1 MMIPRD
7 VEEETENLKL
17 KKVEITNKMNLTTD
31 YDEKEEM
38 KENVNK
44 IQRQIEILER
54 LKKTRR
60 DNEEAYLKAKAF
72 LDGFRARGQ
81 LSQKDSEFLSLMEF
95 VIKGFKN
102 HGNDIITAFENQVR
116 FTEVFNNLQTKVNN
130 LEKEINQLR
139 TTLDKMYQD
148 R

>member
-1 MMIPRD
+1 MGQ
-7 VEEETENLKL
+7 EEA
-17 KKVEITNKMNLTTD
+17 
-31 YDEKEEM
+31 
-38 KENVNK
+38 
-44 IQRQIEILER
+44 LER

-60 DNEEAYLKAKAF
+60 DNEDAYLKAKAF

-116 FTEVFNNLQTKVNN
+116 YREVFNNLQEKVINI
-130 LEKEINQLR
+130 EEEIRQLR
-139 TTLDKMYQD
+139 ITLDRMYQD

>member
-1 MMIPRD
+1 MGQ
-7 VEEETENLKL
+7 EEA
-17 KKVEITNKMNLTTD
+17 
-31 YDEKEEM
+31 
-38 KENVNK
+38 
-44 IQRQIEILER
+44 LER

-60 DNEEAYLKAKAF
+60 DNENAYLKAKAF

-116 FTEVFNNLQTKVNN
+116 YREVFNNLQVKVINI
-130 LEKEINQLR
+130 EEEIRQLR
-139 TTLDKMYQD
+139 ITLDRMYQD

>member
-1 MMIPRD
+1 MGQ
-7 VEEETENLKL
+7 EEA
-17 KKVEITNKMNLTTD
+17 
-31 YDEKEEM
+31 
-38 KENVNK
+38 
-44 IQRQIEILER
+44 LER

-60 DNEEAYLKAKAF
+60 DNEDAYLKAKAF

-116 FTEVFNNLQTKVNN
+116 SRAVFNNLQVKVINI
-130 LEKEINQLR
+130 EEEIRQLR
-139 TTLDKMYQD
+139 ITLDRMYQD